1 MSSFA
6 RLCELMK
13 GSGVAMRLY
22 DNSEMR
28 MELAWRSED
37 GAYPPV
43 ENFATWTHDHMLW
56 RPGANPAADLCVFHV
71 DGSRLMVALVERANE
86 PCAGQWAFPG
96 GFVSSAAEDGA
107 FEWGAEKAKEAALRR
122 FAEETLSHDA
132 PVDVKFVG
140 KFDALER
147 DPRNSESR
155 WVEEWLFCAKLDRL
169 EELAAGDAVR
179 SAAWIDVQDAL
190 SGRVRLAFDHQDLLR
205 SALRTAGL
213 AEFGGEPAWLAGS
226 TSLAFGSGKRQTAT
240 K

>member
-1 MSSFA
+1 
-6 RLCELMK
+6 
-13 GSGVAMRLY
+13 
-22 DNSEMR
+22 
-28 MELAWRSED
+28 
-37 GAYPPV
+37 
-43 ENFATWTHDHMLW
+43 
-56 RPGANPAADLCVFHV
+56 
-71 DGSRLMVALVERANE
+71 MVALVERANE